1 MADNYD
7 PKFEKLMAKWK
18 KQSRDIQSDSK
29 RFSTKADK
37 KKDKERKSKE
47 RKLKNGSKNR

>member
-37 KKDKERKSKE
+37 KKDKERKSEE
-47 RKLKNGSKNR
+47 RRMKNSGKGR